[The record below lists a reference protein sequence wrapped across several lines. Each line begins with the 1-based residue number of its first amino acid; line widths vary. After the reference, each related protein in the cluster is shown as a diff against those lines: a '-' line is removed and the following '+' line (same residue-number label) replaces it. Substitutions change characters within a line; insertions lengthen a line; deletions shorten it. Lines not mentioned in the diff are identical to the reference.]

1 MMQSGVPVEE
11 RIYKGT
17 IDCAKKVAEAEG
29 KIWFNRTFDEFIFL
43 GVQGFFKGAGSNILR
58 GLGGAI
64 VLAVYDEFKKHLYW
78 TVLQVNLSWL
88 VISI

>member
-29 KIWFNRTFDEFIFL
+29 KNFISLNNFEKMIYDFETDFEKKILENFWTDFETNFEKRRFFFL
-43 GVQGFFKGAGSNILR
+43 GKF
-58 GLGGAI
+58 
-64 VLAVYDEFKKHLYW
+64 
-78 TVLQVNLSWL
+78 
-88 VISI
+88 

>member
-11 RIYKGT
+11 RIYRGT
-17 IDCAKKVAEAEG
+17 VDCAKKVFEG
-29 KIWFNRTFDEFIFL
+29 EGSFHHLLVDFNLAL
-43 GVQGFFKGAGSNILR
+43 GVNGFFKGAGSNILR

-78 TVLQVNLSWL
+78 RENN
-88 VISI
+88 I

>member
-29 KIWFNRTFDEFIFL
+29 
-43 GVQGFFKGAGSNILR
+43 VPGFFKGAGSNILR

-64 VLAVYDEFKKHLYW
+64 VLAVYDESSRSICIKPFV
-78 TVLQVNLSWL
+78 TNTRNLS
-88 VISI
+88 SHD